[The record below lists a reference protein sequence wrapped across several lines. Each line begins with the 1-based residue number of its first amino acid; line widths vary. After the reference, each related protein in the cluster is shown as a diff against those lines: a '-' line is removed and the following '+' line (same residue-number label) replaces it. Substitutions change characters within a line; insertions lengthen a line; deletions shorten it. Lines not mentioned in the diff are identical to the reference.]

1 MAANGDGTCF
11 EQMLLE
17 SAQRQAWRMASE
29 HTGHIDIAK
38 GGDLTPAKVLLK
50 NLAKREL
57 RQDRGML
64 ICTVA
69 NGVWTRDRLF
79 KAGMVDDDL
88 YPRCQLA
95 TETAFHRYWMCQAN
109 CLVENKIAISS
120 SEYMMTK
127 ASESSA
133 QLTRGIVPITAYPK
147 IPPPPENG
155 VW

>member
-1 MAANGDGTCF
+1 
-11 EQMLLE
+11 
-17 SAQRQAWRMASE
+17 MASE
-29 HTGHIDIAK
+29 HTGHVDIAK
-38 GGDLTPAKVLLK
+38 GGEFTPAKMLLK

-57 RQDRGML
+57 WQDRGVL

-79 KAGMVDDDL
+79 KAGMVDDGL
-88 YPRCQLA
+88 CPRCLLA
-95 TETAFHRYWMCQAN
+95 TETAFHRYWMCPAN
-109 CLVENKIAISS
+109 CLVENKIAICS

-147 IPPPPENG
+147 IPPHLRRG
-155 VW
+155 VVSSL